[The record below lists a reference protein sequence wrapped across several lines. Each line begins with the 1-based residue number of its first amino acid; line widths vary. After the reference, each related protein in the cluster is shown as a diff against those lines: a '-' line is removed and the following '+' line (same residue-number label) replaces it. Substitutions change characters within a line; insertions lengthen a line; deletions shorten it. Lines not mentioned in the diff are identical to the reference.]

1 MNLFQSGVL
10 HAVTEVFDLPAPVL
24 EIGSYQVEGQ
34 EEWANLRRLFPNKPY
49 VGVDMRPGPG
59 VDCVADVEALHLADA
74 SVGTV
79 IAMNTFEHVPRFWRG
94 FDEIHRVL
102 RPDGALLVSTPFYF
116 HIHNH
121 PNDYWRFTPEAL
133 NLLLERYPQRIM
145 GWHGP
150 KKRPASVWAVAFREE
165 HPPVTTAQ
173 FERYEM
179 LLARYA
185 REPVRWGRTLRYQL
199 GRWLCGRG
207 PFAPY
212 LDQNRC
218 ASEFRNA
225 RAA

>member
-1 MNLFQSGVL
+1 MNIFQSGVVR
-10 HAVTEVFDLPAPVL
+10 AVTEAFDLPAPVL

-34 EEWANLRRLFPNKPY
+34 EHWANLRSLFPNKPY

-59 VDCVADVEALHLADA
+59 VDCVSDVESLSQHHA

-102 RPDGALLVSTPFYF
+102 RGDGVLLVSVPFYF

-121 PNDYWRFTPEAL
+121 PSDYWRFTPEAL
-133 NLLLERYPQRIM
+133 HLLLEKYPQRIM

-150 KKRPASVWAVAFREE
+150 KKRPASVWAVAFRED
-165 HPPVTTAQ
+165 HPPVTPAQ
-173 FERYEM
+173 FERYRT

-185 REPVRWGRTLRYQL
+185 HEPIRWGRTLRYQF
-199 GRWLCGRG
+199 GRWICGGG

-212 LDQNRC
+212 LEQNRWET
-218 ASEFRNA
+218 EFHSA